1 MSRWGYFIILFSG
14 FYFIKPVSAQ
24 TLVRDSLTTLLKE
37 TSNPKA
43 RVDILLNLK
52 DLHEDSELN
61 LPYSIE
67 LFEEAKKVKDTYALS
82 VAIIPIIRQYATYRE
97 KEDSLNYYLSTLQ
110 ELTQNSPQEGIA
122 NYCHLAIS
130 FLKITLEI
138 DKNQKKELCL
148 QIVRQL
154 EAHHPPANPYQEAD
168 ELFLSGIAHF
178 HLSSLKK
185 EPNAYQKQIP
195 KWEKAWTLAQTFPPD
210 VSRLYSNLIYYHL
223 SKAYTQNHEYTKT
236 IEISLTL
243 LQQLEKYYDS
253 ELLTRRRPYLYKDNV
268 YVRCYNQLIRGTAS
282 FSPDSAFY
290 YYTNFRKKMLSAQ
303 GEFLKRN
310 KVYLYENGY
319 LFMADIHRNEESLK
333 LCDTLIQLIETGQA
347 PGYATPLKPYQ
358 DKARLLKRNRRYKE
372 ACDAYIKAMALSD
385 SLTKL
390 EYSERVED
398 MRQIHN
404 INRLRLESTQLL
416 ARSRYN
422 FFLFSF
428 VILCIALGCSIYYY
442 RNWKK
447 TKKLQQEIAR
457 QNSKARE
464 SEQMKSIFINS
475 ICNELYRPFHAIST
489 YAQKI
494 IKEPLPLDQT
504 KTCQQ
509 IIQENTLRFTS
520 ILDNLLETANLE
532 SLSEDLP
539 TEETDIVLICRQELA
554 LISTVPQN
562 KHIQYYHDI
571 PYVSCKVKTHPR
583 YFAFIIRTLLNNA
596 RKLTSE
602 GSIKL
607 SCRIDQKNNKIDISI
622 TDTGSGIPF
631 EKRKYIFERYS
642 QAGDTIPDMDA
653 GLPICRFIAR
663 YLYGDIY
670 LDTHYAQGT
679 SFIFTIPLDPEL

>member
-24 TLVRDSLTTLLKE
+24 TLVRDSLTALLKE

-110 ELTQNSPQEGIA
+110 ELTRNSPQEGIA

-154 EAHHPPANPYQEAD
+154 EAHHPPADPYQEAD

-333 LCDTLIQLIETGQA
+333 LCDTLIQLIETG
-347 PGYATPLKPYQ
+347 
-358 DKARLLKRNRRYKE
+358 
-372 ACDAYIKAMALSD
+372 
-385 SLTKL
+385 
-390 EYSERVED
+390 
-398 MRQIHN
+398 
-404 INRLRLESTQLL
+404 
-416 ARSRYN
+416 
-422 FFLFSF
+422 
-428 VILCIALGCSIYYY
+428 
-442 RNWKK
+442 
-447 TKKLQQEIAR
+447 
-457 QNSKARE
+457 
-464 SEQMKSIFINS
+464 
-475 ICNELYRPFHAIST
+475 
-489 YAQKI
+489 
-494 IKEPLPLDQT
+494 
-504 KTCQQ
+504 
-509 IIQENTLRFTS
+509 
-520 ILDNLLETANLE
+520 
-532 SLSEDLP
+532 
-539 TEETDIVLICRQELA
+539 
-554 LISTVPQN
+554 
-562 KHIQYYHDI
+562 
-571 PYVSCKVKTHPR
+571 
-583 YFAFIIRTLLNNA
+583 
-596 RKLTSE
+596 
-602 GSIKL
+602 
-607 SCRIDQKNNKIDISI
+607 
-622 TDTGSGIPF
+622 
-631 EKRKYIFERYS
+631 
-642 QAGDTIPDMDA
+642 
-653 GLPICRFIAR
+653 
-663 YLYGDIY
+663 
-670 LDTHYAQGT
+670 
-679 SFIFTIPLDPEL
+679 